1 MRIVSIEPL
10 QCSNGWSTWTFVRV
24 ETDTG
29 LVGYGECSDW
39 QMPRALA
46 SGVHDLATDIIGKDP
61 RQVGALTAD
70 MAFRMRQNVGGVARK
85 SLAGIE
91 AALWDIKGQALG
103 VSITELL
110 GGPTRERIRVY
121 WSHCGSYRARNADV
135 LGTPPINTWADLTD
149 LGHEV
154 VRRGYTALKTNPLH
168 PGQPNYFTQPVDG
181 NLERGDL
188 AIIVR
193 QIETFREAVGP
204 DVDICLDLNFRYRP
218 AAVISI
224 ADALAPYELFWIEYD
239 SYDPEALAHV
249 RRSIRTPLCSAENL
263 TAVHDYARFF
273 QAGAMDVAMIDV
285 AWNGIAQ
292 SLHIAELAAAHEVHV
307 APHNYYSHIS
317 TFMCAHVAAAVG
329 NLRIMETDVDS
340 APWRN
345 DLVSVTPT
353 IENGWMRLPDAPGLG
368 TALNEEAVAAHPPPL
383 S

>member
-46 SGVHDLATDIIGKDP
+46 AGVHDLATDIIGRDP
-61 RQVGALTAD
+61 RQVVARTND

-110 GGPTRERIRVY
+110 GGPTRERIRLY

-154 VRRGYTALKTNPLH
+154 VRRGYTALKTNPLL

-188 AIIVR
+188 AVIVR

-204 DVDICLDLNFRYRP
+204 EVDICLDLNFRYRP
-218 AAVISI
+218 AAVIQI

-263 TAVHDYARFF
+263 TAVHDYVRFF
-273 QAGAMDVAMIDV
+273 EAGAMDVAMIDV

-307 APHNYYSHIS
+307 APHNYYSHVS
-317 TFMCAHVAAAVG
+317 TFMCAHVAAAVS

-340 APWRN
+340 APWRD
-345 DLVSVTPT
+345 DLVTTAPT

-368 TALNEEAVAAHPPPL
+368 TALNEEAVAAQPPPL

>member
-46 SGVHDLATDIIGKDP
+46 AGVHDLATDIIGRDP
-61 RQVGALTAD
+61 RQVAARTND

-110 GGPTRERIRVY
+110 GGPTRERIRLY

-154 VRRGYTALKTNPLH
+154 VRRGYTALKTNPLR

-188 AIIVR
+188 GVIVR

-204 DVDICLDLNFRYRP
+204 EVDICLDLNFRYRP
-218 AAVISI
+218 AAVIQI

-263 TAVHDYARFF
+263 TAVHDYVRFF

-307 APHNYYSHIS
+307 APHNYYSHVS
-317 TFMCAHVAAAVG
+317 TFMCAHVAAAVS

-340 APWRN
+340 APWRD
-345 DLVSVTPT
+345 DLVSVAPA

-368 TALNEEAVAAHPPPL
+368 TALNEEAVAAQPPPL

>member
-10 QCSNGWSTWTFVRV
+10 QCSNGWSPWTFVRV

-46 SGVHDLATDIIGKDP
+46 AGVHDLATEIMGKDP
-61 RQVGALTAD
+61 RQVLALTAD
-70 MAFRMRQNVGGVARK
+70 MAFRMRQNIGGVARK

-91 AALWDIKGQALG
+91 AALWDIKGQAHG

-110 GGPTRERIRVY
+110 GGPTRDSIRLY
-121 WSHCGSYRARNADV
+121 WSHCGSYRLAHQKV
-135 LGTPPINTWADLTD
+135 LGTPPINTWDDFADL
-149 LGHEV
+149 GREV
-154 VRRGYTALKTNPLH
+154 VASGYTALKTNPLCPAEAGH
-168 PGQPNYFTQPVDG
+168 FARPTDG

-193 QIETFREAVGP
+193 QIETIREAVGP
-204 DVDICLDLNFRYRP
+204 DIDICLDLNFRYRP
-218 AAVISI
+218 AAVIQI
-224 ADALAPYELFWIEYD
+224 ADALAPYELIWIEYD

-292 SLHIAELAAAHEVHV
+292 SLHIAEMAAAHEVYV
-307 APHNYYSHIS
+307 APHNYYSHVS
-317 TFMCAHVAAAVG
+317 TFMCAHVAASVS

-340 APWRN
+340 APWRD
-345 DLVSVTPT
+345 DLVTTTPT
-353 IENGWMRLPDAPGLG
+353 IDYGWMQTPTTPGLG
-368 TALNEEAVAAHPPPL
+368 TALNEDAVAAHPPPL
-383 S
+383 D

>member
-154 VRRGYTALKTNPLH
+154 VRRGFTALKTNPLH
-168 PGQPNYFTQPVDG
+168 PGQPTYFTQPVDG

>member
-218 AAVISI
+218 AAVIQI

-340 APWRN
+340 APWRD

>member
-46 SGVHDLATDIIGKDP
+46 AGVHDLATDIIGKDP

>member
-46 SGVHDLATDIIGKDP
+46 AGVHDLATDIIGKDP

-110 GGPTRERIRVY
+110 GGPTRERIRLY

-168 PGQPNYFTQPVDG
+168 PGQPDYFTQPVDG

>member
-46 SGVHDLATDIIGKDP
+46 AGVHDLATDIIGKDP

-110 GGPTRERIRVY
+110 GGPTRERIRLY

-168 PGQPNYFTQPVDG
+168 PGQPDYFTQPVDG

-340 APWRN
+340 APWRD

>member
-10 QCSNGWSTWTFVRV
+10 QCSNGWSPWTFVRV

-46 SGVHDLATDIIGKDP
+46 GGVRDLASDIIGEDP
-61 RQVGALTAD
+61 RRVGALAAD
-70 MAFRMRQNVGGVARK
+70 MAFRIRQNVGGVARK

-91 AALWDIKGQALG
+91 AALWDLKGQALG

-110 GGPTRERIRVY
+110 GGPTRERIRLY
-121 WSHCGSYRARNADV
+121 WSHCGSYRARYPDV
-135 LGTPPINTWADLTD
+135 LGTPPLNTLDDLADL
-149 LGHEV
+149 GKEV

-168 PGQPNYFTQPVDG
+168 LGQPAHFTRPEDG

-188 AIIVR
+188 TMIVR
-193 QIETFREAVGP
+193 QIETMREAVGP

-218 AAVISI
+218 AAVIQI

-239 SYDPEALAHV
+239 SNDPEALAHV
-249 RRSIRTPLCSAENL
+249 RRSIRTPLCSGENL
-263 TAVHDYARFF
+263 TAMHDYARFF

-292 SLHIAELAAAHEVHV
+292 SLHIAEMAAAHEVYV

-317 TFMCAHVAAAVG
+317 TFMCAHVAASVS

-340 APWRN
+340 APWRD
-345 DLVSVTPT
+345 DLVTTTPT
-353 IENGWMRLPDAPGLG
+353 IEQGWMRPPVAPGLG
-368 TALNEEAVAAHPPPL
+368 TALNELAVGAHPAPL
-383 S
+383 T

>member
-46 SGVHDLATDIIGKDP
+46 AGVHDLAADIIGRDP
-61 RQVGALTAD
+61 RQVVARTND

-110 GGPTRERIRVY
+110 GGPTRDRIRLY

-154 VRRGYTALKTNPLH
+154 VRRGYTALKTNPLL

-188 AIIVR
+188 AVIVR

-204 DVDICLDLNFRYRP
+204 EVDICLDLNFRYRP
-218 AAVISI
+218 AAVIQI

-263 TAVHDYARFF
+263 TAVHDYVRFF

-307 APHNYYSHIS
+307 APHNYYSHVS
-317 TFMCAHVAAAVG
+317 TFMCAHVAAAVS

-340 APWRN
+340 APWRD
-345 DLVSVTPT
+345 DLVTTAPT

>member
-1 MRIVSIEPL
+1 
-10 QCSNGWSTWTFVRV
+10 
-24 ETDTG
+24 
-29 LVGYGECSDW
+29 
-39 QMPRALA
+39 
-46 SGVHDLATDIIGKDP
+46 
-61 RQVGALTAD
+61 

-110 GGPTRERIRVY
+110 GGPTRERIRLY

-135 LGTPPINTWADLTD
+135 LGTPPINSWDDLAD

-154 VRRGYTALKTNPLH
+154 VRRGYTALKTNPLL

-193 QIETFREAVGP
+193 QIETFREAIGP
-204 DVDICLDLNFRYRP
+204 EVDICLDLNFRYRP
-218 AAVISI
+218 AAVIQI

-249 RRSIRTPLCSAENL
+249 RRSIRTPICSGENL

-292 SLHIAELAAAHEVHV
+292 SLHIAELAAAHEVQV
-307 APHNYYSHIS
+307 APHNYYSHVS
-317 TFMCAHVAAAVG
+317 TFMCAHVAAAVS

-340 APWRN
+340 APWRD
-345 DLVSVTPT
+345 DLVSVAPT
-353 IENGWMRLPDAPGLG
+353 IEHGWMRLPDAPGLG
-368 TALNEEAVAAHPPPL
+368 TP
-383 S
+383 

>member
-218 AAVISI
+218 AAVIQI

>member
-46 SGVHDLATDIIGKDP
+46 AGVHDLATDIIGRDP
-61 RQVGALTAD
+61 RQVVALTTE

-110 GGPTRERIRVY
+110 GGPTRDRIRLY

-154 VRRGYTALKTNPLH
+154 VRRGYTALKTNPLR

-193 QIETFREAVGP
+193 QIETFREAIGP
-204 DVDICLDLNFRYRP
+204 EVDICLDLNFRYRP
-218 AAVISI
+218 AAVIQI

-263 TAVHDYARFF
+263 TAVHDYVRFF
-273 QAGAMDVAMIDV
+273 EAGAMDVAMIDV

-292 SLHIAELAAAHEVHV
+292 SLHIAELAAAHEVQV
-307 APHNYYSHIS
+307 APHNYYATSPRSCARTWQPPSATCGSWKPTWIRPPGATTWSAWRPPSS
-317 TFMCAHVAAAVG
+317 TAGCTYPTLPAW
-329 NLRIMETDVDS
+329 
-340 APWRN
+340 AP
-345 DLVSVTPT
+345 P
-353 IENGWMRLPDAPGLG
+353 
-368 TALNEEAVAAHPPPL
+368 
-383 S
+383 

>member
-24 ETDTG
+24 ETDNG

-46 SGVHDLATDIIGKDP
+46 AGVHDLATDIMGRDP
-61 RQVGALTAD
+61 RQVITRTSD

-110 GGPTRERIRVY
+110 GGPTRDRIRVY
-121 WSHCGSYRARNADV
+121 WSHCGSYRARSSDV

-154 VRRGYTALKTNPLH
+154 VRRGYTALKTNPLL

-188 AIIVR
+188 AVIVR
-193 QIETFREAVGP
+193 QIETFREALGP
-204 DVDICLDLNFRYRP
+204 DIDICLDLNFRYRP
-218 AAVISI
+218 AAVIQI

-239 SYDPEALAHV
+239 SYDPDVLAHV

-263 TAVHDYARFF
+263 TAVHDYVRFF

-307 APHNYYSHIS
+307 APHNYYSHVS

-340 APWRN
+340 APWRD
-345 DLVSVTPT
+345 DLVTTSPT
-353 IENGWMRLPDAPGLG
+353 IDQGWMLTPDAPGLG
-368 TALNEEAVAAHPPPL
+368 TTLNEEAVAAHPPLL

>member
-46 SGVHDLATDIIGKDP
+46 AGVHDLAADIIGRDP
-61 RQVGALTAD
+61 RQVVARTND

-91 AALWDIKGQALG
+91 AALWDVKGQALG

-110 GGPTRERIRVY
+110 GGPTRDCIRLY

-135 LGTPPINTWADLTD
+135 LGTPPINSWDDLAD

-154 VRRGYTALKTNPLH
+154 VRRGYTALKTNPLL
-168 PGQPNYFTQPVDG
+168 PGKPNYFTQPVDG

-188 AIIVR
+188 AVIVR

-204 DVDICLDLNFRYRP
+204 EVDICLDLNFRYRP
-218 AAVISI
+218 AAVIQI

-263 TAVHDYARFF
+263 TAVHDYVRFF
-273 QAGAMDVAMIDV
+273 EAGAMDVAMIDV

-307 APHNYYSHIS
+307 APHNYYSHVS

-340 APWRN
+340 APWRD
-345 DLVSVTPT
+345 DLVTTAPT

-368 TALNEEAVAAHPPPL
+368 TALNEQAVAAQPPPL

>member
-46 SGVHDLATDIIGKDP
+46 AGVHDLATDIIGKDP

-110 GGPTRERIRVY
+110 GGPTRERIRLY

-218 AAVISI
+218 AAVIQI

-340 APWRN
+340 APWRD

>member
-340 APWRN
+340 APWRD

>member
-46 SGVHDLATDIIGKDP
+46 AGVHDLAADIIGRDP
-61 RQVGALTAD
+61 RHVVARTND

-110 GGPTRERIRVY
+110 GGPTRDRIRLY

-154 VRRGYTALKTNPLH
+154 VRRGYTALKTNPLL
-168 PGQPNYFTQPVDG
+168 PGKPNYFTQPVDG

-188 AIIVR
+188 AVIVR

-204 DVDICLDLNFRYRP
+204 EVDICLDLNFRYRP
-218 AAVISI
+218 AAVIQI

-263 TAVHDYARFF
+263 TAVHDYVRFF
-273 QAGAMDVAMIDV
+273 EAGAMDVAMIDV

-307 APHNYYSHIS
+307 APHNYYSHVS
-317 TFMCAHVAAAVG
+317 TFMCAHVAAAVS

-340 APWRN
+340 APWRD
-345 DLVSVTPT
+345 DLVTTAPT

>member
-46 SGVHDLATDIIGKDP
+46 AGVHDLATDIIGKDP

-110 GGPTRERIRVY
+110 GGPTRERIRLY

>member
-46 SGVHDLATDIIGKDP
+46 AGVHDLATDIIGKDP

-110 GGPTRERIRVY
+110 GGPTRERIRLY

-340 APWRN
+340 APWRD

>member
-46 SGVHDLATDIIGKDP
+46 AGVHDLATDIIGKDP

-273 QAGAMDVAMIDV
+273 QAGSMDVAMIDV

-340 APWRN
+340 APWRD

>member
-110 GGPTRERIRVY
+110 GGPTRERIRLY

>member
-110 GGPTRERIRVY
+110 GGPTRERIRLY

-168 PGQPNYFTQPVDG
+168 PGQPDYFTQPVDG

-340 APWRN
+340 APWRD

>member
-110 GGPTRERIRVY
+110 GGPTRERIRLY

-218 AAVISI
+218 AAVIQI

-340 APWRN
+340 APWRD